1 MERALDLT
9 QYLGF
14 QKRVLDLT
22 QYLGFQVYDSIHEDV
37 KVVYSFFNFLDNDDI
52 VPRICTHMP
61 FAFQRPESL
70 IFKYPTHQKAEAAVA
85 LALLLLSRLLE
96 AAAANLVRVQSLR
109 KRPAAKMP
117 LFFLG
122 RTYYTYT

>member
-1 MERALDLT
+1 MFILS
-9 QYLGF
+9 
-14 QKRVLDLT
+14 
-22 QYLGFQVYDSIHEDV
+22 SIF
-37 KVVYSFFNFLDNDDI
+37 YLDNDDI
-52 VPRICTHMP
+52 LPQICTHRT

-85 LALLLLSRLLE
+85 LALLLLLSRLLE

>member
-1 MERALDLT
+1 M
-9 QYLGF
+9 
-14 QKRVLDLT
+14 
-22 QYLGFQVYDSIHEDV
+22 S
-37 KVVYSFFNFLDNDDI
+37 
-52 VPRICTHMP
+52 

-70 IFKYPTHQKAEAAVA
+70 IFKYPTHQKAEAAVYVA

-96 AAAANLVRVQSLR
+96 AAAANLVRVKSLR

>member
-1 MERALDLT
+1 M
-9 QYLGF
+9 
-14 QKRVLDLT
+14 
-22 QYLGFQVYDSIHEDV
+22 GFQVYDSSHEDV
-37 KVVYSFFNFLDNDDI
+37 KVVYSFFNFLDNDEI
-52 VPRICTHMP
+52 VPRICSTFMT
-61 FAFQRPESL
+61 FAFQWPESL

>member
-1 MERALDLT
+1 MFRCK
-9 QYLGF
+9 G
-14 QKRVLDLT
+14 
-22 QYLGFQVYDSIHEDV
+22 
-37 KVVYSFFNFLDNDDI
+37 VYSSILDNVDR
-52 VPRICTHMP
+52 VPRICFTPMT

-85 LALLLLSRLLE
+85 LALLLLLSRLLE

>member
-1 MERALDLT
+1 MIRCK
-9 QYLGF
+9 G
-14 QKRVLDLT
+14 
-22 QYLGFQVYDSIHEDV
+22 
-37 KVVYSFFNFLDNDDI
+37 VYSSILDNVDI
-52 VPRICTHMP
+52 VPRICFTPMT
-61 FAFQRPESL
+61 FAFQMPKSL
-70 IFKYPTHQKAEAAVA
+70 IFKYRTHQKAEAAVA

>member
-14 QKRVLDLT
+14 Q
-22 QYLGFQVYDSIHEDV
+22 VYDLIHEDV
-37 KVVYSFFNFLDNDDI
+37 KVVYSFFNFLDNDEI
-52 VPRICTHMP
+52 VPRICSTFMT

-70 IFKYPTHQKAEAAVA
+70 IFKYSTHQKAEAAVA

>member
-1 MERALDLT
+1 MFRCK
-9 QYLGF
+9 G
-14 QKRVLDLT
+14 
-22 QYLGFQVYDSIHEDV
+22 
-37 KVVYSFFNFLDNDDI
+37 VYSSILDNVDI
-52 VPRICTHMP
+52 VPRICSTFMT

>member
-1 MERALDLT
+1 ME
-9 QYLGF
+9 
-14 QKRVLDLT
+14 RVLDLT

-37 KVVYSFFNFLDNDDI
+37 KVVYSFFNFLDNDEI
-52 VPRICTHMP
+52 VPRICSTFMT

-122 RTYYTYT
+122 RTYYT